1 MIIVRVKNTKL
12 HSPSSELI
20 AMLGCEMNSESHGN
34 EILKVREIIRKR
46 AIKEIGEI
54 ITAIQREYSDSS
66 AGQNLKTGNLQLLK
80 QVI

>member
-34 EILKVREIIRKR
+34 EILKVRETIRRR
-46 AIKEIGEI
+46 ATEQIGSI
-54 ITAIQREYSDSS
+54 ITATRCGYGDLSV
-66 AGQNLKTGNLQLLK
+66 AGNLEADNLQIL
-80 QVI
+80 